1 MLRADGSLDNRPST
15 LIYLWTQFCYTRLC
29 QANSMN
35 RLVIS
40 NLLHRP
46 LRSAIS
52 ILAVAIEVAMIL
64 SIVGFMIGQITGS
77 RAQTSGIGADI
88 IVRPPNASFIAGVS
102 GAPIPAKVADVL
114 GKLPH
119 VAVASPAIQQIS
131 VKASVETIWGI
142 DFASFNALRPFVFV
156 SGGPFKGPNDVI
168 VDDIFARTGKHYAVG
183 DSIQVL
189 DHPFR
194 ICGIVE
200 HGKGARKYL
209 PIRTLGGLLGAE
221 NNASLIFIK
230 TDDPKNEKL
239 IEQEIHSQPGMSE
252 YQVETVAEAL
262 SQMTPEHLPAFNDAL
277 HVVIGIA
284 VVVGFLVI
292 FQSMYTAVLERTR
305 EIGILKSLGASQA
318 YIVNLVL
325 RETGFLAL
333 VGIAV
338 GIGFTFALKAVMD
351 NRFPTIPF
359 PISTGWIMYATL
371 IAFGGALV
379 GASYPALK
387 AAQKDPIEALAYE

>member
-1 MLRADGSLDNRPST
+1 
-15 LIYLWTQFCYTRLC
+15 
-29 QANSMN
+29 MN

-46 LRSAIS
+46 LRSGIS

-64 SIVGFMIGQITGS
+64 SIVGIMVGQISGS
-77 RAQTSGIGADI
+77 RAQTSGIGADT

-114 GKLPH
+114 RKLSH
-119 VAVASPAIQQIS
+119 VVVASPAIQQIS

-142 DFASFNALRPFVFV
+142 DYPSFNALRPFIFL
-156 SGGPFKGPNDVI
+156 SGGPFEGPNDVI

-183 DSIQVL
+183 ETIQVL

-194 ICGIVE
+194 ISGIVE

-209 PIRTLGGLLGAE
+209 PIRSLGALLGAE
-221 NNASLIFIK
+221 NNASLIFLK
-230 TDDPKNEKL
+230 SDDPKNEKL
-239 IEQEIHSQPGMSE
+239 IEQEIHAQPGMSE

-277 HVVIGIA
+277 HVVIGLA

-305 EIGILKSLGASQA
+305 EIGILKSLGASQF
-318 YIVNLVL
+318 YVVNLVL
-325 RETGFLAL
+325 RETGFLAI
-333 VGIAV
+333 VGIAA

-351 NRFPTIPF
+351 NRFPTLPF
-359 PISTGWIMYATL
+359 PISPGWIMYATL

>member
-1 MLRADGSLDNRPST
+1 
-15 LIYLWTQFCYTRLC
+15 
-29 QANSMN
+29 MN
-35 RLVIS
+35 RLVLS

-46 LRSAIS
+46 LRSGIS

-64 SIVGFMIGQITGS
+64 SIVGIMVGQISGS

-114 GKLPH
+114 RKLPH
-119 VAVASPAIQQIS
+119 VVVASPAIQQIS

-142 DFASFNALRPFVFV
+142 DYPSFNALRPFIFL
-156 SGGPFKGPNDVI
+156 SGTPFEGPNDVI
-168 VDDIFARTGKHYAVG
+168 VDDIFARTGKHFAVG
-183 DSIQVL
+183 ETIQVL

-194 ICGIVE
+194 ISGIVE

-209 PIRTLGGLLGAE
+209 PIRSLGALLGAE
-221 NNASLIFIK
+221 NNASLIFLK
-230 TDDPKNEKL
+230 SDDPKNEKL
-239 IEQEIHSQPGMSE
+239 IEQEVHAQPGMSE

-277 HVVIGIA
+277 HVVIGLA

-292 FQSMYTAVLERTR
+292 FQAMYTAVLERTR
-305 EIGILKSLGASQA
+305 EIGILKSLGASQF

-325 RETGFLAL
+325 RETGFLAI
-333 VGIAV
+333 VGIAF

-351 NRFPTIPF
+351 NRFPTLPF
-359 PISTGWIMYATL
+359 PVSSGWILYATL

>member
-1 MLRADGSLDNRPST
+1 
-15 LIYLWTQFCYTRLC
+15 
-29 QANSMN
+29 MN

-46 LRSAIS
+46 LRSGIS

-64 SIVGFMIGQITGS
+64 SIVGIMVGQISGS

-114 GKLPH
+114 RKLSH
-119 VAVASPAIQQIS
+119 VVVASPAIQQIS

-142 DFASFNALRPFVFV
+142 DYPSFNALRPFIFL
-156 SGGPFKGPNDVI
+156 SGGPFEGPNDVI

-183 DSIQVL
+183 ETIQVL

-194 ICGIVE
+194 ISGIVE

-209 PIRTLGGLLGAE
+209 PIRSLGALLGAE
-221 NNASLIFIK
+221 NNASLIFLK
-230 TDDPKNEKL
+230 SDDPKNEKL
-239 IEQEIHSQPGMSE
+239 IEQEIHAQPGMSE

-277 HVVIGIA
+277 HVVIGLA

-305 EIGILKSLGASQA
+305 EIGILKSLGASQF
-318 YIVNLVL
+318 YVVNLVL
-325 RETGFLAL
+325 RETGFLAI
-333 VGIAV
+333 VGIAA

-351 NRFPTIPF
+351 NRFPTLPF
-359 PISTGWIMYATL
+359 PISPGWIMYATL

>member
-1 MLRADGSLDNRPST
+1 
-15 LIYLWTQFCYTRLC
+15 
-29 QANSMN
+29 MN

-46 LRSAIS
+46 LRSGIS

-64 SIVGFMIGQITGS
+64 SIVGIMVGQISGS

-114 GKLPH
+114 RKLPH

-142 DFASFNALRPFVFV
+142 DYPSFNALRPFVFL
-156 SGGPFKGPNDVI
+156 SGGPFQGPNDVI
-168 VDDIFARTGKHYAVG
+168 VDDIFARTGKHFAVG
-183 DSIQVL
+183 ETIPVL

-194 ICGIVE
+194 ISGIVE

-209 PIRTLGGLLGAE
+209 PIRTLGALLGAE
-221 NNASLIFIK
+221 NNASLIFVK
-230 TDDPKNEKL
+230 SDDPKNEKL
-239 IEQEIHSQPGMSE
+239 IEQEIHAQPGMSE

-277 HVVIGIA
+277 HVVISLA

-305 EIGILKSLGASQA
+305 EIGILKSLGASQL

-325 RETGFLAL
+325 RETGFLAI
-333 VGIAV
+333 VGIVV
-338 GIGFTFALKAVMD
+338 GIGFTFALQAVMD
-351 NRFPTIPF
+351 NRFPTLPF
-359 PISTGWIMYATL
+359 PISPGWIMYATL

-387 AAQKDPIEALAYE
+387 AARKDPIEALAYE